1 MIKSY
6 ARDIIILRIVLN
18 STKRGNLCLK
28 SSQSQTRK
36 AAWVKQPLASISQ
49 LISQSWASAFL
60 PSTSTRRA
68 TAAAGSASKK
78 NTLKYSVYS
87 VLSGEVRPQQAIL
100 PTKVKGLDILPA
112 NIDLAGAEVELVSVP
127 EREKVLKKTLS
138 PLRNVYDYIIID
150 CPPSLALLTVNAL
163 TLADSILIPIQG
175 EFYALEGLSQ
185 LMNTIK
191 LAKRHLNQ
199 SLSVEGVVLTM
210 YDSRSR
216 LVQNVTDEIAKFFGN
231 KVFATKIPRNVRLGE
246 APSYGLPIM
255 LFDPKCSGSVAYK
268 NLAEE
273 FLMRN
278 GDKGVPVK
286 DLAALKYRGR

>member
-1 MIKSY
+1 MSKIIAIANQTGGVGKTTTCVNLAAY
-6 ARDIIILRIVLN
+6 LAIMGKRVLAVDIDPQ
-18 STKRGNLCLK
+18 GNC
-28 SSQSQTRK
+28 SSG
-36 AAWVKQPLASISQ
+36 LGIE
-49 LISQSWASAFL
+49 
-60 PSTSTRRA
+60 
-68 TAAAGSASKK
+68 K